1 MLPREINYL
10 LDMLQ
15 AAQLLETFVEDV
27 DREAFDNDLM
37 RQAAVIRE
45 LEIIGEAAR
54 RISDETHQELT
65 QIPWQ
70 GIIGMRNRL
79 IHEYDNVDLD
89 LVWETIQNYVPQLI
103 AELVSIVPPDEEA

>member
-1 MLPREINYL
+1 MLPREINYF
-10 LDMLQ
+10 LDILQ

-27 DREAFDNDLM
+27 DREAFENDVM

-54 RISDETHQELT
+54 RISEETHQELSH
-65 QIPWQ
+65 IPWQ

-89 LVWETIQNYVPQLI
+89 IVWDTVQNYVPQLI
-103 AELVSIVPPDEEA
+103 AELVQIVPPDEES